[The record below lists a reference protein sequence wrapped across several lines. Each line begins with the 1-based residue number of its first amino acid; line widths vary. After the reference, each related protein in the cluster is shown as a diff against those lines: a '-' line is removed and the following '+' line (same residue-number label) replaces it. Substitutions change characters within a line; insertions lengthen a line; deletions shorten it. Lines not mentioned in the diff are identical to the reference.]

1 VEKALLTALQFLRAW
16 MGVWFAPHQVL
27 RRGLVDGNG
36 RRLGDAHRAA

>member
-1 VEKALLTALQFLRAW
+1 LSVHL
-16 MGVWFAPHQVL
+16 L